1 MFELF
6 TARAGP
12 SRGLDARRDHA
23 VLLLL
28 VGTAVHRL
36 FEGGHSARRRHGL
49 PRHLPPL
56 VDEMA
61 AVMLAS
67 LMGWK
72 MTVVHVA
79 VGMGLGIVAGLP
91 LDRVR

>member
-1 MFELF
+1 
-6 TARAGP
+6 
-12 SRGLDARRDHA
+12 
-23 VLLLL
+23 
-28 VGTAVHRL
+28 
-36 FEGGHSARRRHGL
+36 
-49 PRHLPPL
+49 
-56 VDEMA
+56 
-61 AVMLAS
+61 MLAS